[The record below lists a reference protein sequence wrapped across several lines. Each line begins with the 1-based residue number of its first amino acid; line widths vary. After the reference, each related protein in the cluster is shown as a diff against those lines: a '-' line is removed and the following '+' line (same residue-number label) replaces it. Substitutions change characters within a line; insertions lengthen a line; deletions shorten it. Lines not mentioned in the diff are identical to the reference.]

1 MHGSLAQTKA
11 AALAG
16 VKGYAKAAAK
26 MIMMIRNMH
35 FDYIGFIGNYDGAA
49 ITRSPF
55 EVAPGE
61 GVIIFEAPDIAEKTK
76 AADVSNMRF
85 QTAAVAKIRKS
96 QITVLEFN
104 DLLERLA
111 SCGGAGQGTDY
122 GYI

>member
-1 MHGSLAQTKA
+1 
-11 AALAG
+11 
-16 VKGYAKAAAK
+16 

-35 FDYIGFIGNYDGAA
+35 FDYIGFIGNYAGAA
-49 ITRSPF
+49 IARSPF

-61 GVIIFEAPDIAEKTK
+61 GVIIFEAPDIAEKPK
-76 AADVSNMRF
+76 AADVSDMRF

-111 SCGGAGQGTDY
+111 SCGGAGHGTDY